1 MELKFRTPR
10 GTKDILPDEVW
21 KWHFV
26 ENRLRELFRAYRFE
40 EIRTPVFEETELFA
54 RGIGQTTDIVQ
65 KEMYTFVDKGGKS
78 FTLRPEMTASV
89 MRAFLQHHLG
99 EQRAVQ
105 KLYYLAPMFRQ
116 ERPQAGRLRQ
126 FHQYGVEII
135 GTADAS
141 ADAEVIV
148 LAMEILHSLGVHG
161 LTLKLNSVGCPR
173 CRPVYRKVLQE
184 ELRPVLN
191 RLCADCQKRYTTNP
205 LRILDCKRETC
216 RTLTEDVS
224 PIEQYLC
231 EDCRRHFGQVRSLL
245 DGAGVA
251 YVVDKRLVRGL
262 DYYTRTAFE
271 IVTDQLGSQD
281 AVCGGGR
288 YDLLSVELG
297 AQEVPG
303 VGFAAGMERLIAL
316 MEKLNVFPPA
326 ERKLDLYLIGLGEQA
341 RSWCFRQA
349 QQLRRQGLVCE
360 LDYQGRSLKA
370 QMRDANKLG
379 AAFVIIVGEEELNRQ
394 AAVLKQME
402 TGEQE
407 EVPMPVLADALQK
420 RITHLASAEA

>member
-1 MELKFRTPR
+1 MALKFRTPR
-10 GTKDILPDEVW
+10 GTRDILPDEVW

-26 ENRLRELFRAYRFE
+26 ESRLREIFRNYRFE

-54 RGIGQTTDIVQ
+54 RGIGQSTDIVQ

-135 GTADAS
+135 GTPGPL
-141 ADAEVIV
+141 ADAEVIG
-148 LAMEILHSLGVHG
+148 LAVEILQSLGLDG

-173 CRPVYRKVLQE
+173 CRPRYKEALQE
-184 ELRPVLN
+184 FLRPVLN
-191 RLCADCQKRYTTNP
+191 QLCPDCQKRYHTNP

-216 RTLTEDVS
+216 RALTAEV
-224 PIEQYLC
+224 PAIEEYLC
-231 EDCRRHFGQVRSLL
+231 DECREHFQQVRSLL
-245 DGAGVA
+245 DEAGIS
-251 YVVDKRLVRGL
+251 YTVDKRLVRGL

-297 AQEVPG
+297 ENEVPG
-303 VGFAAGMERLIAL
+303 VGFAAGMERLITL
-316 MEKLNVFPPA
+316 MDKLNLFPPA
-326 ERKLDLYLIGLGEQA
+326 DSKLDLYLIGLGEAA

-349 QQLRRQGLVCE
+349 QELRRRGLACE
-360 LDYQGRSLKA
+360 LDYQNRSLKA
-370 QMRDANKLG
+370 QMRDANKQG
-379 AAFVIIVGEEELNRQ
+379 ATYVAIVGENELDRG
-394 AAVLKQME
+394 AVVLKEME
-402 TGEQE
+402 SGEQE
-407 EVPMPVLADALQK
+407 EIPMTSFSQALQEK
-420 RITHLASAEA
+420 LSR